1 MSHCKTIYRLAVAA
15 LATSALAAP
24 AAIAM
29 TPDPAAD
36 MHASTVVP
44 PATQQEHR
52 TPDAMD
58 RSTPKAPPVYQDL
71 RSPDAVDPTR
81 APEPQ
86 PVPAGMP
93 TWPVQPEPI
102 AQPAEPAVLPTGGDG
117 VDWTLPAI
125 ALAGCLMVG
134 GALVAART
142 RLRSA

>member
-1 MSHCKTIYRLAVAA
+1 M
-15 LATSALAAP
+15 
-24 AAIAM
+24 
-29 TPDPAAD
+29 D

-52 TPDAMD
+52 TPDALD
-58 RSTPKAPPVYQDL
+58 QSTPKAPPAYQDQ

-81 APEPQ
+81 APEPR
-86 PVPAGMP
+86 PIPAGMP
-93 TWPVQPEPI
+93 TWPVHPEPI
-102 AQPAEPAVLPTGGDG
+102 ARPADPAVLTTGGDGGG

-125 ALAGCLMVG
+125 ALAGCLMAA